1 MILGKSHSYVL
12 GNKIPEFCKS
22 HWLLRL
28 PLIIVFLQQ
37 GLSKIPVSSV
47 DAESFALPILVWF
60 FVAWGEVLAGVG
72 ITLGGLLEKKW
83 FGDFITRMAGFIIT
97 SIMLGVIL
105 IGEPESILDVILYD
119 QYHVML
125 FVGGLFFTLRGNRA

>member
-1 MILGKSHSYVL
+1 MIIGKPHTFVS
-12 GNKIPEFCKS
+12 GAKIPEFCKS

-37 GLSKIPVSSV
+37 GLSKIPVSSG
-47 DAESFALPILVWF
+47 DAESFGLPILIWF

-83 FGDFITRMAGFIIT
+83 LGDFITRMAGFIIT
-97 SIMLGVIL
+97 TIMLGVIL

>member
-1 MILGKSHSYVL
+1 MILDKPHSSIL
-12 GNKIPEFCKS
+12 GAKIPEFCKS

-47 DAESFALPILVWF
+47 DAASFGLPVLIWF
-60 FVAWGEVLAGVG
+60 FVAWGEVLAGIG

-83 FGDFITRMAGFIIT
+83 LGDFITRMAGFIIT

-105 IGEPESILDVILYD
+105 IGEPESILDVFLYD

>member
-1 MILGKSHSYVL
+1 MSFFE
-12 GNKIPEFCKS
+12 KISKTLPEFQGS
-22 HWLLRL
+22 NWLLRI
-28 PLIIVFLQQ
+28 PFAIIFIQQ
-37 GLSKIPVSSV
+37 GLSKLPL
-47 DAESFALPILVWF
+47 DPLEAESYNLPMTVWF

-105 IGEPESILDVILYD
+105 IGEPESILDVFLYD

>member
-1 MILGKSHSYVL
+1 MILGKSHSSVL
-12 GNKIPEFCKS
+12 GAKIPEFCKS

-47 DAESFALPILVWF
+47 DAESFGLPILIWF
-60 FVAWGEVLAGVG
+60 FVAWGEVLAGIG

-83 FGDFITRMAGFIIT
+83 LGDFITRMAGFIVT
-97 SIMLGVIL
+97 TIMVGVIL